1 MRLQSTAVVFAVL
14 FGTFCTGQAADAAT
28 GRNVRETVK
37 QQPRVASPQHAS
49 ASRSAKP
56 VSTKPQVASRR
67 TAGLATA
74 GLATAGISCVPYVR
88 SVTGMDISGNAHLW
102 WANAAGVYARSQ
114 RPERGSV
121 LSFRSS
127 GGMRSGHVAVVSRV
141 LGPREVLIDH
151 ANWEGPG
158 IRKGTIMRGVSVV
171 DASENN
177 DWTMVRVQVGTSDG
191 IYGRSY
197 PANGFIHNRNV
208 GSVRTASATG
218 FEEVAEAATPARAHA
233 DHLAGAIQGM
243 ARDAATR

>member
-1 MRLQSTAVVFAVL
+1 MRVKSTAVVFAVL
-14 FGTFCTGQAADAAT
+14 MGAFCTGQSAEAAT
-28 GRNVRETVK
+28 GRNTRETVK
-37 QQPRVASPQHAS
+37 QQPRAASTQHAS

-56 VSTKPQVASRR
+56 QSAKPQNAADRLAAVAAAPAVQSF
-67 TAGLATA
+67 
-74 GLATAGISCVPYVR
+74 AGISCVPYAR
-88 SVTGMDISGNAHLW
+88 SVTGMEISGNAYAW

-158 IRKGTIMRGVSVV
+158 IRKGTVMRGVSVV

-177 DWTMVRVQVGTSDG
+177 DWTMVRVQVGYSDG
-191 IYGRSY
+191 TYGRSY
-197 PANGFIHNRNV
+197 PTNGFIHNRGV
-208 GSVRTASATG
+208 GSIRTASTG
-218 FEEVAEAATPARAHA
+218 FEEVAEARSPARAHA
-233 DHLAGAIQGM
+233 DHLAGALQNM
-243 ARDAATR
+243 ARDAAR

>member
-1 MRLQSTAVVFAVL
+1 MRGKSTAVAFAVL
-14 FGTFCTGQAADAAT
+14 LGAFCTGHSADAAT
-28 GRNVRETVK
+28 SRNARETVK
-37 QQPRVASPQHAS
+37 QQPRAASTQHAAA

-56 VSTKPQVASRR
+56 TTAKPQQVARR
-67 TAGLATA
+67 AGIPAQSF
-74 GLATAGISCVPYVR
+74 AGISCVPYAR
-88 SVTGMDISGNAHLW
+88 SVTGMEISGNAYAW

-158 IRKGTIMRGVSVV
+158 IRKGTVMRGVSVI

-177 DWTMVRVQVGTSDG
+177 DWTSVRVQVGYSDAN
-191 IYGRSY
+191 YGRAY
-197 PANGFIHNRNV
+197 PTNGFIHNRAV
-208 GSVRTASATG
+208 GSVRTAAANG
-218 FEEVAEAATPARAHA
+218 FEEVAEAPAPARAHA
-233 DHLAGAIQGM
+233 EHLAGAIQNM
-243 ARDAATR
+243 ARDAAR